1 MRSLLP
7 ALAALSSFAL
17 GCNGSTPPTPLPEA
31 PAASEAAAP
40 SAAPEPAASA
50 SATSEPS
57 APSAPSAL
65 DDVARS
71 NQLAARLHQ
80 GIVAKDKGN
89 VFTSPTSLRLALGVV
104 YVGAEGETAKQIAS
118 ALSLSE
124 PASATADAAK
134 SERDAWAGL
143 ASPAVELSVA
153 NRLWGDKATKLEPEF
168 LAITQRGWG
177 APLEPVDFQGAQEP
191 SRKAINAWVS
201 KETKERIPEL
211 LPQGS
216 ITPLTRLVVTNAVY
230 FKGKWQTPFDKALT
244 KPRDFTS
251 GAGAKKVPFM
261 HQTGGFAY
269 AEESDARLVS
279 LPYGPKGEV
288 SMVIVLPKAV
298 DGLAAI
304 EGRLSSASFEG
315 WSKALAEGSQRL
327 ELALPKVEMKWGGS
341 VRPVL
346 EALGMKRAFTD
357 DAELEGIQKKGD
369 LKVTDVFHKTFVAID
384 EVGTEAAA
392 ATGVVVGT
400 RSMPA
405 PPTPF
410 VVDRPF
416 LFFLRDT
423 SSGRVLFLGRVVDP
437 AAK

>member
-40 SAAPEPAASA
+40 TGAPAAPVATGTVPA
-50 SATSEPS
+50 EPS
-57 APSAPSAL
+57 TPEPTPL
-65 DDVARS
+65 DEVARS
-71 NQLAARLHQ
+71 NQLAARMHRA
-80 GIVAKDKGN
+80 IVAKDQGN
-89 VFTSPTSLRLALGVV
+89 VFTSPTSLRLALGMV

-153 NRLWGDKATKLEPEF
+153 NRLWGDKATKLEPGF
-168 LAITQRGWG
+168 LGLVGRGWG

-201 KETKERIPEL
+201 KETKDRIPEL
-211 LPQGS
+211 LPQGA

-244 KPRDFTS
+244 TPRDFAAK
-251 GAGAKKVPFM
+251 AGAKKVPFM

-279 LPYGPKGEV
+279 IPYGPKGEV

-298 DGLAAI
+298 DGLAGI
-304 EGRLSSASFEG
+304 EARLSSTSFEA
-315 WSKALAEGSQRL
+315 WSKALSEGSQRL
-327 ELALPKVEMKWGGS
+327 ELALPKLEMRWGGS
-341 VRPVL
+341 VRPML
-346 EALGMKRAFTD
+346 EALGMKKAFTD
-357 DAELEGIQKKGD
+357 AAELDGIQKGGD
-369 LKVTDVFHKTFVAID
+369 LEVTDVFHKTFVAID

-392 ATGVVVGT
+392 STGVVIGT

-416 LFFLRDT
+416 LFYLRDT
-423 SSGRVLFLGRVVDP
+423 QKGRVLFLGRVVDP

>member
-1 MRSLLP
+1 MRKLLP
-7 ALAALSSFAL
+7 ALAALSSLAF

-31 PAASEAAAP
+31 PAASDAAAP
-40 SAAPEPAASA
+40 TSAPAEPAGTVA
-50 SATSEPS
+50 EPS
-57 APSAPSAL
+57 VPSTPATVPL
-65 DDVARS
+65 DEVARS
-71 NQLAARLHQ
+71 NQLAARLHKTITQ
-80 GIVAKDKGN
+80 KDRGN
-89 VFTSPTSLRLALGVV
+89 VFTSPTSLRLALGMV

-124 PASATADAAK
+124 PANATADAAK
-134 SERDAWAGL
+134 SERDAWASL
-143 ASPAVELSVA
+143 ASPAVELRVA
-153 NRLWGDKATKLEPEF
+153 NRLWGDKATKLEPGF
-168 LAITQRGWG
+168 LSLTQRGWG

-191 SRKAINAWVS
+191 SRKLINAWIA
-201 KETKERIPEL
+201 KETKDRIPEL

-216 ITPLTRLVVTNAVY
+216 LTPLTRLVVTNAVY

-244 KPRDFTS
+244 TPRDFAS
-251 GAGAKKVPFM
+251 AAGAKKVPFM

-279 LPYGPKGEV
+279 IPYGPKGEV

-298 DGLAAI
+298 DGLGAI
-304 EGRLSSASFEG
+304 EAKLSSASFDG
-315 WSKALAEGSQRL
+315 WSKALAAGSERL
-327 ELALPKVEMKWGGS
+327 ELALPKVEMRWGGS
-341 VRPVL
+341 VRPAL
-346 EALGMKRAFTD
+346 EALGMKKAFTD
-357 DAELEGIQKKGD
+357 DAELEGIQKNGD

-392 ATGVVVGT
+392 ATGVVIGT

-423 SSGRVLFLGRVVDP
+423 SSGRVLFLGRIVDP